1 MKRRNDLD
9 VCADILRTVKEKG
22 GAKKTHLV
30 YGANLNFKMVNRY
43 MKRLL
48 IAGLVMH
55 EAGHGSRDRGLYI
68 LTEAGEEFL
77 GKYMDATEML
87 GPMEV
92 SA

>member
-1 MKRRNDLD
+1 MD

-48 IAGLVMH
+48 IAGLVVH
-55 EAGHGSRDRGLYI
+55 EAGHGSRDRGLYNI
-68 LTEAGEEFL
+68 TEEGETYL
-77 GKYMDATEML
+77 KRYMDATDML
-87 GPMEV
+87 GPMVEV